1 MRSGSLKRGGKDRTV
16 PVRED
21 LEAWLLSYLEAAGIV
36 GARGSRPRP
45 TGWALSAVSVRD
57 QLKRRLRGA
66 GLPQRLRPHSFR
78 VLVVTDLLAQR
89 VPLEDVQYLVGHSN
103 PRTTQ
108 VYGETGV
115 YAWTWFVTGVFS

>member
-57 QLKRRLRGA
+57 QLKRRLRAA

-89 VPLEDVQYLVGHSN
+89 VPLEDVQYLVGTATRGPHRSTA
-103 PRTTQ
+103 RRAFML
-108 VYGETGV
+108 GRGSSL
-115 YAWTWFVTGVFS
+115 AFS